1 MPTTQTQEAL
11 PPDEA
16 LERGLGAGILK
27 LHPTPFLGMAEA
39 VRELESARVVILPFG
54 YEGGVSYGKGA
65 AKAPEAVLKASH
77 HLELYDEV
85 LETEPYEVGIF
96 TAEAPVLPQSGEQV
110 MARLH
115 ADLQTLLSL
124 DKFVV
129 VIGGDHSITSGYLR
143 ALRERYETFAVIQLD
158 AHADLRDIYNGSPLS
173 HACVMARAL
182 ELTPHTLQIGIR
194 SMSAQEARRVR
205 DQNLTLYTMQDWRQ
219 GRMNLRAALD
229 RLPEAVFL
237 TLDVD
242 VFDWS
247 VIASTGTPEPGGCSW
262 DEAMNLLET
271 IFSAKQI
278 IGIDVVEL
286 SHNPKDPNSAFAVAK
301 LIYKMI
307 GLRFHNV
314 LAGRR

>member
-1 MPTTQTQEAL
+1 M
-11 PPDEA
+11 
-16 LERGLGAGILK
+16 K
-27 LHPTPFLGMAEA
+27 SHHTPFLGMNEA
-39 VRELESARVVILPFG
+39 ARELENARVVILPVG

-77 HLELYDEV
+77 YLELYDEV
-85 LETEPYEVGIF
+85 LKTEPYEVGIF
-96 TAEAPVLPQSGEQV
+96 TVEAPVLPKSGEQV
-110 MARLH
+110 MTRLQ
-115 ADLQTLLSL
+115 ADIQTLLAL

-129 VIGGDHSITSGYLR
+129 VIGGDHSITNGYLR
-143 ALRERYETFAVIQLD
+143 ALRGRVETFAVVQLD
-158 AHADLRDIYNGSPLS
+158 AHADLRDAYDGTPLS

-182 ELTPHTLQIGIR
+182 EITPYTLQIGIR
-194 SMSAQEARRVR
+194 SISAREASRVK
-205 DQNLTLYTMQDWRQ
+205 DQNLALYTMQDWRQ

-229 RLPEAVFL
+229 KLPEAVFL

-262 DEAMNLLET
+262 DEAMRLLET
-271 IFSAKQI
+271 IFSLKQI

-286 SHNPKDPNSAFAVAK
+286 SHNPLDTNSSFAVAK

-307 GLRFHNV
+307 GLQFRGAHPY
-314 LAGRR
+314 RR

>member
-1 MPTTQTQEAL
+1 M
-11 PPDEA
+11 
-16 LERGLGAGILK
+16 K
-27 LHPTPFLGMAEA
+27 SHPTPFLGMNEA
-39 VRELESARVVILPFG
+39 ARELENARVVILPVG

-77 HLELYDEV
+77 YLELYDEV

-96 TAEAPVLPQSGEQV
+96 TAEAPVLPKSGEQV
-110 MARLH
+110 MTRLQ
-115 ADLQTLLSL
+115 ADIQRLLAL

-129 VIGGDHSITSGYLR
+129 VIGGDHSITNGYLR
-143 ALRERYETFAVIQLD
+143 ALRGRVETFAVVQLD
-158 AHADLRDIYNGSPLS
+158 AHADLRDAYDGTPLS

-182 ELTPHTLQIGIR
+182 EITPYTLQIGIR
-194 SMSAQEARRVR
+194 SISAREACRVK
-205 DQNLTLYTMQDWRQ
+205 DQNLALYTMQDWRQ

-229 RLPEAVFL
+229 KLPEAVFL

-262 DEAMNLLET
+262 DEAMRLLET
-271 IFSAKQI
+271 IFSLKQI

-286 SHNPKDPNSAFAVAK
+286 SHNPLDTNSSFAVAK

-307 GLRFHNV
+307 GLQFRGAHPY
-314 LAGRR
+314 RR